1 MKKVEEMDERMR
13 EKTEYVLIT
22 ENLVKKFSDYT
33 AVSNL
38 SISVSRGEIFG
49 FLGPNGAGKTTSI
62 NMISGLLKADS
73 GKIFINGREA
83 GSHSEIRRDIGVC
96 PQEIILWKKLTC
108 KEQLVFMGEMYGL
121 KNRDAKERAEKLLA
135 DLGLSEKKDKL
146 ASQLSGGMQRR
157 LNLLLALMHRP
168 SILILDEPEAGLDP
182 QSRILVRDYIKSL
195 AGTTT
200 IILTTHNMDE
210 ADRLC
215 NRIAIIDKGKLLVTD
230 TKENLKK
237 STGTKDILE
246 IEFAKPVENSGLTG
260 VLDNMQLSPVVLN
273 NHLVLK
279 GFSIIEK
286 LPEILGVIKSNN
298 IEIGEIKLR
307 ENTLEDVFIS
317 LTGKRLRDN

>member
-1 MKKVEEMDERMR
+1 MR

>member
-1 MKKVEEMDERMR
+1 MMG
-13 EKTEYVLIT
+13 KTENVLIT
-22 ENLVKKFSDYT
+22 ENLVKKFSDFT

-38 SISVSRGEIFG
+38 SISVNRGEIFG

-73 GKIFINGREA
+73 GKIYINGKEVS
-83 GSHSEIRRDIGVC
+83 SHSEIRKEIGVC
-96 PQEIILWKKLTC
+96 PQEIIIWKKLTC
-108 KEQLVFMGEMYGL
+108 KEQLVFIGEMYGL
-121 KNRDAKERAEKLLA
+121 KNKEAKKRADKLLA
-135 DLGLSEKKDKL
+135 DLGLAEKSDKL

-157 LNLLLALMHRP
+157 LNLLLALMHTP

-195 AGTTT
+195 AGSAT

-246 IEFAKPVENSGLTG
+246 IEFAQPVENSGLAG
-260 VLDNMQLSPVVLN
+260 ILDNMQLSPQMLN

-286 LPEILGVIKSNN
+286 LPEILGIIKSRN

>member
-1 MKKVEEMDERMR
+1 MG
-13 EKTEYVLIT
+13 KTENVLIT
-22 ENLVKKFSDYT
+22 ENLVKKFSDFT

-38 SISVSRGEIFG
+38 SISVNRGEIFG

-73 GKIFINGREA
+73 GKIYINGKEVS
-83 GSHSEIRRDIGVC
+83 SHSEIRKEIGVC
-96 PQEIILWKKLTC
+96 PQEIIIWKKLTC
-108 KEQLVFMGEMYGL
+108 KEQLVFIGEMYGL
-121 KNRDAKERAEKLLA
+121 KNKEAKKRADKLLA
-135 DLGLSEKKDKL
+135 DLGLAEKSDKL

-157 LNLLLALMHRP
+157 LNLLLALMHTP

-195 AGTTT
+195 AGSAT

-246 IEFAKPVENSGLTG
+246 IEFAQPVENSGLAG
-260 VLDNMQLSPVVLN
+260 ILDNMQLSPQMLN

-286 LPEILGVIKSNN
+286 LPEILGIIKSRN